1 MTRRV
6 PGRHRAAVRPLTPL
20 TTISH
25 SVTSTASGAGRGVAV
40 LAAAGGLVAT
50 IALPASAAPEAA
62 PAAAPATV
70 STAVDSAFGTAAPA
84 VVSAPAAAAAVT
96 TAATFTAVPTPAPV
110 VVVPAVTVKAT
121 PAVARKAAPAVSV
134 KRKARGAVAA
144 PKVRAV
150 VPDAAPAAAAPA
162 AAQPA
167 AVEVVAQV
175 EAPAASGM
183 GDRILDTASQ
193 YAGVPY
199 VYGGTTPAGF
209 DCSGFTGYVMR
220 QNGVSLPRTANAQ
233 KGASTRIDRSQAVPG
248 DLVFFSSGGR
258 AYHVGIYAGGNQMW
272 DAPRSG
278 KPVQLRTIW
287 SSAVTFGRVAPVA

>member
-1 MTRRV
+1 
-6 PGRHRAAVRPLTPL
+6 
-20 TTISH
+20 
-25 SVTSTASGAGRGVAV
+25 VTSTASGAGRGVAV
-40 LAAAGGLVAT
+40 LVAAGGLVAT

-84 VVSAPAAAAAVT
+84 VVSAPAAATTVT

-110 VVVPAVTVKAT
+110 VVVPAVIV
-121 PAVARKAAPAVSV
+121 KAAPAVAV
-134 KRKARGAVAA
+134 KRSAVAVKRSA
-144 PKVRAV
+144 RAAVASPKVQAV
-150 VPDAAPAAAAPA
+150 VPDAAPAKTA

-167 AVEVVAQV
+167 AVEVVTPAA
-175 EAPAASGM
+175 APAASGM

-209 DCSGFTGYVMR
+209 DCSGYTGYVMR

-233 KGASTRIDRSQAVPG
+233 KSASTRIDRSQAVPG
-248 DLVFFSSGGR
+248 DLVFFTSGGR
-258 AYHVGIYAGGNQMW
+258 AYHVGIYAGGNKMW

-287 SSAVTFGRVAPVA
+287 TSAVTFGRVAPVA